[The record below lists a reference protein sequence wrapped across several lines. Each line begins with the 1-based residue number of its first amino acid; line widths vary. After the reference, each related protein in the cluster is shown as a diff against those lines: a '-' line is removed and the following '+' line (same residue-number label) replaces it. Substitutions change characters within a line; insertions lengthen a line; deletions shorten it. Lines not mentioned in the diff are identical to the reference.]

1 MGLIRQRDVQ
11 AHLEERCENAGGEG
25 GILNAVDSTGLGI
38 SLKKFNWLDGK
49 SKAKNGSRSVTVS
62 DRVELSADRR
72 FDRMKSESE
81 ILQQLSV
88 LPCSLVSQN
97 RTP

>member
-38 SLKKFNWLDGK
+38 SLKNLTG
-49 SKAKNGSRSVTVS
+49 SMAKVKPKTV
-62 DRVELSADRR
+62 ADR
-72 FDRMKSESE
+72 
-81 ILQQLSV
+81 
-88 LPCSLVSQN
+88 
-97 RTP
+97 